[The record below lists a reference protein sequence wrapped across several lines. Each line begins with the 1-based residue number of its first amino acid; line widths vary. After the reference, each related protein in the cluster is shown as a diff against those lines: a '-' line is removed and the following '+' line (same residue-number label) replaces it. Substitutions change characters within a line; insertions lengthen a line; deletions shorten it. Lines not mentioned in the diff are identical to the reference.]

1 MTSRELVHQT
11 LEFKNPERVPRQLWV
26 LPWANLYCKE
36 GVEGIERD
44 FPMDFSSVDG
54 GEREKPPTQGDPYA
68 IGTHMDAWGAKF
80 HNVQRGVI
88 GEVKE
93 PLIVGEDWEDAG
105 KAHIPYELLSIDPS
119 FINRQCAVDNRFIMA
134 GECPRPF
141 EQLQFLRGTE
151 NLFMDLA
158 YKPSGMMAFLEQ
170 MHDFYC
176 SWVEAWAK
184 TDVDG
189 IMFMDDWGSQKS
201 LLINPSTWVEIF
213 KPVYRD
219 YINIAKKYNK
229 KTFMHSDGY
238 TLQIIPHLIDLGLD
252 AFNTQIFCMGME
264 PLKQFK
270 GEITFWGEMDR
281 QHMLVT
287 ATPEEVRQAV
297 HSVFDALWAD
307 GGCIAQCEFG
317 AGGKT
322 DNVRAVYEGWNDA
335 LRPDSMK

>member
-1 MTSRELVHQT
+1 MTSREIVHQT

-26 LPWANLYCKE
+26 LPWAIQHCRD

-44 FPMDFSSVDG
+44 FPMDIAGVDG
-54 GEREKPPTQGDPYA
+54 GEREPLPTQGDPYE
-68 IGTHMDAWGAKF
+68 IGTHVDAWGAKF

-105 KAHIPYELLSIDPS
+105 KAHIPYESLTIDPDR
-119 FINRQCAVDNRFIMA
+119 INRQCAASDKFIMA

-141 EQLQFLRGTE
+141 EQLQFLRGSE
-151 NLFMDLA
+151 NLYMDLA
-158 YKPSGMMAFLEQ
+158 YKPSGMMAFLEK

-176 SWVEAWAK
+176 RWVEAWAR

-189 IMFMDDWGSQKS
+189 INFMDDWGSQKS
-201 LLINPSTWVEIF
+201 LLINPATWVEIF
-213 KPVYRD
+213 KPMYRD
-219 YINIAKKYNK
+219 YIDIAKKYHK

-270 GEITFWGEMDR
+270 GKITFWGEMDR

-297 HSVFDALWAD
+297 RGVFDALWAE

-322 DNVRAVYEGWNDA
+322 ENVRAVYEAWDEV
-335 LRPDSMK
+335 LRPVRLK